1 MNGLYCLGSMRR
13 EARSGLDNNDPVSA
27 VAMWEDIGES
37 WSQAGSNQEWNILH
51 FTDNEHIGNCGVD
64 PSSFVVHTGDKL
76 KAIWRDMVREFRL
89 ALNWQRR
96 SGNHARD
103 FFGGCYGRVYVLY
116 MKLSLD
122 QIPNLLDFVDS
133 DLGEAFFES
142 ERSADVSNK
151 AVSSPARNGGG
162 SAKTTP
168 SAKASMAIADA
179 VRGSNEVFE
188 KKLEYKKEQET
199 SKAAVEKEKL
209 LVYKN
214 DLLWKQQQ
222 AERAEEREQQ
232 KLQASL
238 DENRVKESMEISL
251 QIRNL
256 LRDKAKE
263 EEEGNNAGVLA
274 IIDDDIKFLQARKR
288 KLRESL

>member
-1 MNGLYCLGSMRR
+1 
-13 EARSGLDNNDPVSA
+13 
-27 VAMWEDIGES
+27 
-37 WSQAGSNQEWNILH
+37 
-51 FTDNEHIGNCGVD
+51 
-64 PSSFVVHTGDKL
+64 
-76 KAIWRDMVREFRL
+76 
-89 ALNWQRR
+89 
-96 SGNHARD
+96 
-103 FFGGCYGRVYVLY
+103 

-188 KKLEYKKEQET
+188 KKLEYMKEQET